1 MLADCFVLRIAI
13 ATAINTSMKVFVM
26 LIMLLHLDPDG
37 LPYTTAMQQSP
48 LIEYNT
54 LQECELASESKRTA
68 MLKSSR
74 QYPDLAIVNIVIEC
88 VDSSEADF
96 DINNIVI

>member
-1 MLADCFVLRIAI
+1 
-13 ATAINTSMKVFVM
+13 MKAYIM
-26 LIMLLHLDPDG
+26 LIMLLQMDPDNG

-48 LIEYNT
+48 VIEYST
-54 LQECELASESKRTA
+54 LNECERAAEQKRTA

-74 QYPDLAIVNIVIEC
+74 QYPDLMIVDILIQC

-96 DINNIVI
+96 DTDNIVI

>member
-1 MLADCFVLRIAI
+1 
-13 ATAINTSMKVFVM
+13 MKAYIM
-26 LIMLLHLDPDG
+26 LIMLLQMDPMDG

-48 LIEYNT
+48 MTEYST
-54 LQECELASESKRTA
+54 LQECERAAELKRTA

-74 QYPDLAIVNIVIEC
+74 SYPDLAIVNILITC

-96 DINNIVI
+96 DINDIVI

>member
-1 MLADCFVLRIAI
+1 
-13 ATAINTSMKVFVM
+13 MKAYIM
-26 LIMLLHLDPDG
+26 LIMLLQMDPDDG

-48 LIEYNT
+48 MTEYST
-54 LQECELASESKRTA
+54 LQECERAAELKRTA

-74 QYPDLAIVNIVIEC
+74 SYPDLAIVNILITC

-96 DINNIVI
+96 DSNDIVI

>member
-1 MLADCFVLRIAI
+1 
-13 ATAINTSMKVFVM
+13 MKAYIM
-26 LIMLLHLDPDG
+26 LIMLLQMDPMDG

-48 LIEYNT
+48 MTEYPT
-54 LQECELASESKRTA
+54 LQECERAAESKRTE

-74 QYPDLAIVNIVIEC
+74 QYPDLMIVNILISC

>member
-1 MLADCFVLRIAI
+1 
-13 ATAINTSMKVFVM
+13 MKAYIM
-26 LIMLLHLDPDG
+26 LIMLLQMDPDNG

-48 LIEYNT
+48 MIEYNT
-54 LQECELASESKRTA
+54 LQECERAAESKRTA

>member
-1 MLADCFVLRIAI
+1 
-13 ATAINTSMKVFVM
+13 MKAYIM
-26 LIMLLHLDPDG
+26 LIMLLQLDPMDG
-37 LPYTTAMQQSP
+37 LPYTTALQQSP
-48 LIEYNT
+48 LVEYTT
-54 LQECELASESKRTA
+54 LQECEQAAELKRTE

-74 QYPDLAIVNIVIEC
+74 QYPDLAIVNIIIEC

>member
-1 MLADCFVLRIAI
+1 
-13 ATAINTSMKVFVM
+13 MKAYIM
-26 LIMLLHLDPDG
+26 LIMLLQMDPDNG

-48 LIEYNT
+48 LIEYST
-54 LQECELASESKRTA
+54 LQECERAAELKRTA

-74 QYPDLAIVNIVIEC
+74 SYPDLAIVNILITC

-96 DINNIVI
+96 DTDNITI